1 MDVFEIVKAKV
12 PAEQLPSDDAV
23 LALYVAETGQAIKN
37 FCNISSVPSELV
49 FTHAEMTIDA
59 ISADQRRRLL
69 STSGETPAS
78 VKSVKEGDVQVTF
91 EGTKTGLG
99 ETVLENLLF
108 NYQTQL
114 LRFRKVRW

>member
-1 MDVFEIVKAKV
+1 MDVFEIIKAKV

-23 LALYVAETGQAIKN
+23 LALYVAETGQAIKT

-69 STSGETPAS
+69 NATGETPTS

-91 EGTKTGLG
+91 EGTRPGLG
-99 ETVLENLLF
+99 EAEVENLLF
-108 NYQTQL
+108 NYKSQL